1 MHLELD
7 SIEKN
12 GTWELCDFPVGKRA
26 IGTKWVYKI
35 KHRAD
40 GCIERHK
47 ARLVAKGYAQREG
60 IDYEETF
67 APTSRMTT
75 ICTVVALAAHKGWH
89 VHQLEIKTAFLNGDL
104 KEEVYVS
111 QLLALLR
118 KVQSIKFTGCIR
130 HFMA

>member
-7 SIEKN
+7 SLRRMVHGSYMICQLEN
-12 GTWELCDFPVGKRA
+12 EQLEQSGFTSSSID
-26 IGTKWVYKI
+26 
-35 KHRAD
+35 
-40 GCIERHK
+40 CIERHK

-67 APTSRMTT
+67 ASTSRMTT
-75 ICTVVALAAHKGWH
+75 IRTIVALAAHKGWH
-89 VHQLEIKTAFLNGDL
+89 VHQLDIKTAFLNGDL

-111 QLLALLR
+111 QPPGF
-118 KVQSIKFTGCIR
+118 VKFTGCIR